1 MAEPSD
7 KKRRQLIGLKTGTK
21 IGVLSGFG
29 FVIVSWIVAGILK
42 GVITNFTGVWPE
54 WFPGHIVDA
63 ILSGWW
69 VILIIVLFTAA
80 GALIGV
86 LFPRRYELL

>member
-1 MAEPSD
+1 
-7 KKRRQLIGLKTGTK
+7 
-21 IGVLSGFG
+21 
-29 FVIVSWIVAGILK
+29 VAGIIK

>member
-21 IGVLSGFG
+21 IGILSGFG
-29 FVIVSWIVAGILK
+29 SVIVSWIVAGILK